1 MDTAGIISELEAAL
15 STQLQIAGGDPA
27 FDMEG
32 QAIVAWSRAR
42 WRLQPPPA
50 TPDRQGGSRPL
61 DDNGIR

>member
-27 FDMEG
+27 IDIEG
-32 QAIVAWSRAR
+32 QAMAWSRAR

-50 TPDRQGGSRPL
+50 TPG
-61 DDNGIR
+61 